1 MQRVEMKEGNCHLRN
16 PAWPGWDAQ
25 ACWTD
30 GGKQLTAARTR
41 LWDSGMSLERG
52 GWAGACTQSQ

>member
-1 MQRVEMKEGNCHLRN
+1 MKEGNCHLRN